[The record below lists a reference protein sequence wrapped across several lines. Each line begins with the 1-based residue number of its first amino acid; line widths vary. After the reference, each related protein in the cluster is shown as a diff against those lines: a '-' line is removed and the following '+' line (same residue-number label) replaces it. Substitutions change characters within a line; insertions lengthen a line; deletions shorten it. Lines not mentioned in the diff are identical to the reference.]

1 VTDRPEFVHKRERRG
16 LIGPFGGR
24 QLLGGAVVIV
34 VVAIL
39 LVVVTTPLGSVGGI
53 TPGNPQPTQYVI
65 GPAVANGLRPGDVPP
80 ELTITGPDGQPTPL
94 LDLDGRPV
102 QLAELRGKAVWLNF
116 WASWCPP
123 CQFETPV
130 LRDVAAAYA
139 DRGLEVIGVSVR
151 ETSADDVRA
160 YVERYG
166 LEYTVAA
173 DVTGAVYDAYR
184 LNGIPTSFFIGPEG
198 AIHSIVNGPLTESAA
213 RAQVESLLGSMPG
226 ASRSAAPSVGASS
239 ASGAPS
245 PAN

>member
-1 VTDRPEFVHKRERRG
+1 VTDRPEFVHRRERRG

-24 QLLGGAVVIV
+24 QLLGGALVIA

-94 LDLDGRPV
+94 LDLDGKPV
-102 QLAELRGKAVWLNF
+102 QLAALRGKAIWLNF

-130 LRDVAAAYA
+130 LRDVADAYG
-139 DRGLEVIGVSVR
+139 DQGLEVIGVSVR
-151 ETSADDVRA
+151 EASENDVRA
-160 YVERYG
+160 YVAKYG
-166 LEYTVAA
+166 LGYTVAA

-213 RAQVESLLGSMPG
+213 RAQVESLLGSIP
-226 ASRSAAPSVGASS
+226 APSLPAS
-239 ASGAPS
+239 APS
-245 PAN
+245 PSPSAG

>member
-1 VTDRPEFVHKRERRG
+1 VTDRPGFEHRRERRG

-24 QLLGGAVVIV
+24 QLLGGLVVIV
-34 VVAIL
+34 VVAVL
-39 LVVVTTPLGSVGGI
+39 LVVVTTPLGSGTGI
-53 TPGNPQPTQYVI
+53 QPGNPQPTQYVI

-94 LDLDGRPV
+94 LDLNGKPV
-102 QLAELRGKAVWLNF
+102 KLAALRGKAVWLNF

-130 LRDVAAAYA
+130 LRDVSDAYR
-139 DRGLEVIGVSVR
+139 DRGLEVVGVSVR

-160 YVERYG
+160 YVAKYG
-166 LEYTVAA
+166 LGYAVAA

-184 LNGIPTSFFIGPEG
+184 LNGIPTSFFIGPAG

-213 RAQVESLLGSMPG
+213 RAQVESLLGSV
-226 ASRSAAPSVGASS
+226 AAPSGSS
-239 ASGAPS
+239 GPPGSSPS
-245 PAN
+245 PAPS